1 MRGGIFLLFF
11 CLKDIPEKSLDI
23 YLEKQGKNVF
33 LWGLQLFK
41 LELDVQFIG

>member
-11 CLKDIPEKSLDI
+11 CLKDIREKNFDI

-41 LELDVQFIG
+41 LELDVQLM